1 MEGFQ
6 CILTIKLY
14 LIRIPKKNKG
24 FLRRFR
30 CVGNK
35 LQFIYQQLQDL
46 VTGMEATLVFAS
58 PASSSQERRVAIMR
72 RDAEWLQPGPKQSG
86 LLTAYREPSG
96 DMSLSPAC
104 EECQLCTSQVISEM
118 SLFLFICQ
126 MVSRSLMCT
135 KAKTFLFSK
144 DQNIFK
150 HSQKLVFTCFEYS
163 FLG

>member
-118 SLFLFICQ
+118 SIFLF
-126 MVSRSLMCT
+126 MSNG
-135 KAKTFLFSK
+135 F
-144 DQNIFK
+144 
-150 HSQKLVFTCFEYS
+150 QKFDVYKS
-163 FLG
+163 